1 MTLDFTGRVA
11 VVTGA
16 GGGLGRAHAIALAA
30 RGAYVLVN
38 DVGGAVN
45 GSGADRTPAERVAA
59 EITAAGGD
67 AVADSTDVTDPARV
81 EAMVERAVDRW
92 GRIDILINNAGIL
105 RDRTFAKLTPD
116 DFRSVLDVHLMGS
129 VHASRAAWPHMAEQ
143 NYGRIL
149 MTTSVSGIYG
159 NFGQANYAAA
169 KSALVGLTN
178 VLAIEGAR
186 KNIRV
191 NALAPTAATRMTNDL
206 LEPELLA
213 SITPD
218 TITPGALFL
227 VSDEAPTKTILGAG
241 AGVFAVSKMQEATGV
256 HLDADQLTPEGVA
269 ANWDRISDLSQP
281 HDMDS
286 AFAQTR
292 RYVELATAR
301 STDTAG

>member
-1 MTLDFTGRVA
+1 
-11 VVTGA
+11 
-16 GGGLGRAHAIALAA
+16 
-30 RGAYVLVN
+30 
-38 DVGGAVN
+38 
-45 GSGADRTPAERVAA
+45 
-59 EITAAGGD
+59 
-67 AVADSTDVTDPARV
+67 
-81 EAMVERAVDRW
+81 
-92 GRIDILINNAGIL
+92 
-105 RDRTFAKLTPD
+105 
-116 DFRSVLDVHLMGS
+116 
-129 VHASRAAWPHMAEQ
+129 
-143 NYGRIL
+143 
-149 MTTSVSGIYG
+149 
-159 NFGQANYAAA
+159 
-169 KSALVGLTN
+169 
-178 VLAIEGAR
+178 
-186 KNIRV
+186 
-191 NALAPTAATRMTNDL
+191 MTNDL